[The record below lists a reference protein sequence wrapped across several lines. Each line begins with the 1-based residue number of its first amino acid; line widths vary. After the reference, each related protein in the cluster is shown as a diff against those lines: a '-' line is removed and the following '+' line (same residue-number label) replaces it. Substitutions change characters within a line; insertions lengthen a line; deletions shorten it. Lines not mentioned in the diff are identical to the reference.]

1 MMHVPGGMIMV
12 ALPKPGY
19 AAEVRAACNAAESSV
34 TPSHFIP
41 VAKTGFMMHVL
52 LIAQASAVSAILGGI
67 RDGVCPNALPIELRS
82 THNTVGTQML
92 NEASL
97 ATT

>member
-1 MMHVPGGMIMV
+1 
-12 ALPKPGY
+12 
-19 AAEVRAACNAAESSV
+19 
-34 TPSHFIP
+34 
-41 VAKTGFMMHVL
+41 MHVL